1 MTTGQILLIAAITN
15 LVLIIGLALGTA
27 FIKLWRRWREQR
39 REAELAHLRPVLMKY
54 LATWEDGEAND
65 LAEELIQHRSTNATF
80 EELVSGLLPK
90 LRGADRSVL
99 VDILRR
105 RGTIARACRDTR
117 FRTSLRRA
125 LSAELLGAAGAIEG
139 IPFVARLLDDR
150 NPQVRL
156 AAVRA
161 LGRIGTAESATAL
174 ITHLDQDDP
183 GIPPLPTTMSLLRMG
198 MDAAGPLRSAL
209 DSKYPNVRT
218 MAAEVLGV
226 QGVLPA
232 HAALER
238 MVRNDSD
245 LTVRVGA
252 AHALGRLAM
261 PTSGPV
267 LVRSLKMEHH
277 HDVLSAACTA
287 IGQIGDPASL
297 NSLEWAVGH
306 TTPVVRIAAAQAL
319 LQHGEPGLEM
329 LRTKAQHPTAGDA
342 AREILARH
350 VIMTSGDVEID
361 LSPVQLEFRFN

>member
-1 MTTGQILLIAAITN
+1 VTTGQILVVATLLNVGLI
-15 LVLIIGLALGTA
+15 VGLSFGTA
-27 FIKLWRRWREQR
+27 MIKLWRRWREQR
-39 REAELAHLRPVLMKY
+39 RELELATLRPVLLEY
-54 LATWEDGEAND
+54 LATWEDGDGSD
-65 LAEELIQHRSTNATF
+65 LAETLIEHRSTSATF

-105 RGTIARACRDTR
+105 RGTISRACRDTR

-161 LGRIGTAESATAL
+161 LGRIGTVESATAL
-174 ITHLDQDDP
+174 ITHLDQTDP
-183 GIPPLPTTMSLLRMG
+183 GIPPLPVTMSLLRMG

-209 DSKYPNVRT
+209 DSKYPSVRK

-226 QGVLPA
+226 LGVLPA
-232 HAALER
+232 ASALER
-238 MVRNDSD
+238 MIRNDAD
-245 LTVRVGA
+245 LAVRVSA

-261 PTSGPV
+261 PSSGPV

-287 IGQIGDPASL
+287 IGQIGDPESL
-297 NSLEWAVGH
+297 NALEWAIGH
-306 TTPVVRIAAAQAL
+306 ETPVVRLAAAQAL
-319 LQHGEPGLEM
+319 LLHGEDGMAM
-329 LRTKAQHPTAGDA
+329 LRAKSQDAQAGDA
-342 AREILARH
+342 AREVLARH
-350 VIMTSGDVEID
+350 VIMGRGNVEID
-361 LSPVQLEFRFN
+361 LTPVQLEFRFN